1 VRRTSHN
8 HLHIQE
14 KTLIFPTIVKQSI
27 TSIVRTEMYS
37 TVVEIV
43 KELTQVH
50 DVVAADGTIIHNNIP
65 SPQSDS
71 IPLLNFKPLGPL
83 SNSGRTGTRT
93 GTFTRRSRKN
103 IHILRCHHFTLL
115 PTSTLPPVS
124 PNTRALPPV
133 SIQPAKRKLAI
144 CYWNFSFSAGGW
156 ERGNR
161 KQKENKKTKDFAS
174 PDAREELW
182 TLILTRWVSF
192 RFLQNSKTVRSFA
205 CNLNLL
211 H

>member
-1 VRRTSHN
+1 MGFLCAHTMIMLLLPVAQQGSKNFHAA
-8 HLHIQE
+8 L
-14 KTLIFPTIVKQSI
+14 LSGSASI
-27 TSIVRTEMYS
+27 LLELPF
-37 TVVEIV
+37 TVVKWADLSGLKPPAYAMKMEGMVANTPCHSALLTSCTGLIC
-43 KELTQVH
+43 LAFNTQVH

-115 PTSTLPPVS
+115 PTSTLS
-124 PNTRALPPV
+124 P
-133 SIQPAKRKLAI
+133 
-144 CYWNFSFSAGGW
+144 W
-156 ERGNR
+156 
-161 KQKENKKTKDFAS
+161 
-174 PDAREELW
+174 
-182 TLILTRWVSF
+182 WVSF
-192 RFLQNSKTVRSFA
+192 LFLQNSKTVWSFL

>member
-1 VRRTSHN
+1 
-8 HLHIQE
+8 
-14 KTLIFPTIVKQSI
+14 
-27 TSIVRTEMYS
+27 
-37 TVVEIV
+37 VETD
-43 KELTQVH
+43 ENREHT
-50 DVVAADGTIIHNNIP
+50 P

-115 PTSTLPPVS
+115 PTSTLS
-124 PNTRALPPV
+124 PCIPQLPSTSSCINTACKDKTCDPLLKFLV
-133 SIQPAKRKLAI
+133 L
-144 CYWNFSFSAGGW
+144 C
-156 ERGNR
+156 RGVR
-161 KQKENKKTKDFAS
+161 EGKQKTKSKQKKKTKNFES
-174 PDAREELW
+174 PDAREELR
-182 TLILTRWVSF
+182 TLILTWWVSF
-192 RFLQNSKTVRSFA
+192 LFLQNSKTVCSFL